1 MEEVKLT
8 LIGFNTIHQKSHYE
22 KQTNKKYQVKIMNF

>member
-8 LIGFNTIHQKSHYE
+8 LIGFNTIHQISDYE
-22 KQTNKKYQVKIMNF
+22 KQSYQVKIMNY